1 MTSAWQVPETIASK
15 VVLVSWVATKQA
27 PRTAVSIIS
36 SGERPFL
43 LVSSTEFCLTTQHL
57 GGGGRLTPPPLK

>member
-43 LVSSTEFCLTTQHL
+43 LVSSTEFCLTTQRADL
-57 GGGGRLTPPPLK
+57 CSLQWKVVS